1 MRLKEYKEKKM
12 QDTKF
17 ANAYAEVQREMDVIR
32 ATIEARTSQNLTQK
46 EHSLVNKENK

>member
-17 ANAYAEVQREMDVIR
+17 ANAYAEVQQEMNVIR
-32 ATIEARTSQNLTQK
+32 STIEERISQNLTQK
-46 EHSLVNKENK
+46 EHSLVNEENK